1 MLAVAR
7 ALKAPSGRPANAII
21 RCATKTVCGVCQ
33 DELTRLPPPVYTR
46 RSRGWRNVI
55 SPAPLPGAP
64 ARRARAQV
72 PARVPPRATGRSAPR
87 RAQLPRA
94 ALCLWRRQPGRRRRR
109 GGGDHLLPRPRLPAL
124 PHARTQ
130 RRHTHWRGDAGGH
143 GGGVVRC
150 DERGKRDIH
159 ASHLARLHLMG
170 VSGALET
177 GLKAGWGRACGR
189 TACAA
194 RPGVLSAPAE
204 VEPRRA
210 LWGLRAAHCALWCCC
225 CWRDGT
231 QGQRGAAD
239 STLLACGGVRP
250 ACRWLA
256 SRGWYSVTMPME
268 GVDKASFV
276 LTDEQGGNV
285 YGAAVGGALM
295 LDNRN
300 AVVSVV
306 RRASRVA
313 RREKQT
319 GARAS
324 AWCMRLHVRLTDT
337 LRASCGRRLVHLAP
351 S

>member
-1 MLAVAR
+1 MA
-7 ALKAPSGRPANAII
+7 AP
-21 RCATKTVCGVCQ
+21 
-33 DELTRLPPPVYTR
+33 
-46 RSRGWRNVI
+46 
-55 SPAPLPGAP
+55 
-64 ARRARAQV
+64 
-72 PARVPPRATGRSAPR
+72 
-87 RAQLPRA
+87 RAQLA
-94 ALCLWRRQPGRRRRR
+94 QACFLRQ
-109 GGGDHLLPRPRLPAL
+109 L
-124 PHARTQ
+124 
-130 RRHTHWRGDAGGH
+130 
-143 GGGVVRC
+143 
-150 DERGKRDIH
+150 
-159 ASHLARLHLMG
+159 
-170 VSGALET
+170 
-177 GLKAGWGRACGR
+177 
-189 TACAA
+189 
-194 RPGVLSAPAE
+194 
-204 VEPRRA
+204 RA

-324 AWCMRLHVRLTDT
+324 AWCMRLQVRLTDT

>member
-7 ALKAPSGRPANAII
+7 ALKAPSGQPANAII

-124 PHARTQ
+124 PHARAQ

-177 GLKAGWGRACGR
+177 GLKAARGRACGR

-204 VEPRRA
+204 VEPGVLCGGCALRTVRCGVAAAGGTGHRGKGVPLTRRSS
-210 LWGLRAAHCALWCCC
+210 RAAACALLAGGWP
-225 CWRDGT
+225 R
-231 QGQRGAAD
+231 AA
-239 STLLACGGVRP
+239 GIR
-250 ACRWLA
+250 
-256 SRGWYSVTMPME
+256 
-268 GVDKASFV
+268 
-276 LTDEQGGNV
+276 
-285 YGAAVGGALM
+285 
-295 LDNRN
+295 
-300 AVVSVV
+300 
-306 RRASRVA
+306 
-313 RREKQT
+313 
-319 GARAS
+319 
-324 AWCMRLHVRLTDT
+324 
-337 LRASCGRRLVHLAP
+337 
-351 S
+351 